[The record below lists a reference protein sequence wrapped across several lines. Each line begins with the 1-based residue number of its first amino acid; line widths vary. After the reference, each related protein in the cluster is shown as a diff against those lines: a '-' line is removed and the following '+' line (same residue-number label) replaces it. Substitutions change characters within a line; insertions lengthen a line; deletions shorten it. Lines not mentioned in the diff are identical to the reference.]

1 MATPFRPVVLAL
13 LCSAIAGAAWAGH
26 VDVSFD
32 AKASYTDAG
41 VTPRQ
46 REQRLAALAEHLKAL
61 GERRLP
67 DDRWLS
73 IELLDLDLAGTT
85 RPVGR
90 AATDLRIVRGGADG
104 PHIELRYSLRDGSRT
119 IAAGREALFDAGL
132 PRLDPSRDSGGG
144 DPLRQE
150 KLLLDR
156 WFEERFG
163 AGSPGPR

>member
-1 MATPFRPVVLAL
+1 MAMPFRPVVLAL
-13 LCSAIAGAAWAGH
+13 LCSAIAGTAWAGH

-41 VTPRQ
+41 ITPRQ
-46 REQRLAALAEHLKAL
+46 REQHLAALAGHLKAL

-85 RPVGR
+85 RPVTRTG
-90 AATDLRIVRGGADG
+90 TELRIVRGGADG

-119 IAAGREALFDAGL
+119 IAAGRETLFDAGL
-132 PRLDPSRDSGGG
+132 PRLDPFRDSGGG

-150 KLLLDR
+150 KILLDH

-163 AGSPGPR
+163 AESSTPR